1 VGLRYNEPIINNE
14 IAVIQATK
22 DIGPS
27 DSVSQT
33 NRSTT
38 SSTAR
43 QRIKLAAKAAA
54 LKAEV
59 AAIDKRHELEIE
71 EQNLMQRREK
81 LELETQLVVVNAEA
95 E

>member
-1 VGLRYNEPIINNE
+1 
-14 IAVIQATK
+14 
-22 DIGPS
+22 
-27 DSVSQT
+27 
-33 NRSTT
+33 
-38 SSTAR
+38 
-43 QRIKLAAKAAA
+43 LAAKAAA